1 MGFALISVPD
11 WFLTPDFL
19 INVFSFLILTA
30 FLILCIK
37 NYKVNKNKKMLYL
50 GIGFAFIALAQLAVL
65 ARKFGIY
72 YSTDFTTSIG
82 TTIIQYNVINSTD
95 VLYHVGTFLYK
106 SLSLV
111 GLYIISRFPTKKK
124 SLKDVFLVAYFIVLS
139 ILSSDV
145 VGYLF
150 RITAMGLFAYLSYNY
165 YLLYKKNKF
174 RNTLILSV
182 AFVIMSVSQI
192 LFLIQTYA
200 ISIIADLLQLGS
212 YAILLILIIRILKH
226 GNEKEPDGHNI
237 GHAKH
242 NPRKG
247 RKH

>member
-19 INVFSFLILTA
+19 INVFSFLVLSV

-37 NYKVNKNKKMLYL
+37 NFRLNKNKKMLYL

-65 ARKFGIY
+65 ARKFGLY
-72 YSTDFTTSIG
+72 YNTSFTTSVG
-82 TTIIQYNVINSTD
+82 ATIIQYNVMNPTD
-95 VLYHVGTFLYK
+95 ILYRLGTFLYK
-106 SLSLV
+106 SLSLI
-111 GLYIISRFPTKKK
+111 GLYIISRFPKKK
-124 SLKDVFLVAYFIVLS
+124 TNLKDVFLIAYFIVLS
-139 ILSSDV
+139 VLSSDV

-150 RITAMGLFAYLSYNY
+150 RITSMGMFAYLSYNY

-174 RNTLILSV
+174 RNTFILSG
-182 AFVIMSVSQI
+182 AFAIMSLAQI
-192 LFLIQTYA
+192 LFMVSVFVAGIV
-200 ISIIADLLQLGS
+200 ADLLQLGS
-212 YAILLILIIRILKH
+212 YIILLILIIRILKH

-237 GHAKH
+237 GHVKH
-242 NPRKG
+242 SPRKR